1 LELRSSK
8 DEAEGNPT
16 LTGPVPDALKPFLD
30 VLAELLADA
39 VLSMLKAA
47 IYARKSTD
55 DSNRNPENKSVTRQM
70 DNAKTYAQTK
80 GWTVDERHIYVDDGI
95 SGAEFHNRPGL
106 KRLLNDLKQFD
117 VVIMSEVSRL
127 GRDMLRNAVV
137 IDEIVAKGRRLF
149 YYLSN
154 EEEKADTPEQRVM
167 VTLKSYA
174 AEVEREK
181 ASQRS
186 RDALERKAQ
195 KGYNTG
201 GVVYGYD
208 NAPRFG
214 TSPGGEPV
222 KSHTDYTV
230 NTEQPR
236 NTHPNTR
243 GQPCSVSRDAVE
255 DARQPL

>member
-1 LELRSSK
+1 
-8 DEAEGNPT
+8 
-16 LTGPVPDALKPFLD
+16 VPAQRYYNLLC
-30 VLAELLADA
+30 LAYGEDPRQFADL
-39 VLSMLKAA
+39 VEKKYL
-47 IYARKSTD
+47 
-55 DSNRNPENKSVTRQM
+55 PESR
-70 DNAKTYAQTK
+70 AQ
-80 GWTVDERHIYVDDGI
+80 GCVDEYHTEVSSPIFSEPG
-95 SGAEFHNRPGL
+95 GAEFHNRPGL

-154 EEEKADTPEQRVM
+154 EEQKADTPEQRVM

-195 KGYNTG
+195 RLQHRGRG
-201 GVVYGYD
+201 L
-208 NAPRFG
+208 RLRQR
-214 TSPGGEPV
+214 SPVWNQSGRRAG
-222 KSHTDYTV
+222 
-230 NTEQPR
+230 
-236 NTHPNTR
+236 
-243 GQPCSVSRDAVE
+243 
-255 DARQPL
+255 